1 MILKN
6 NLQICEAS
14 KELVPDL
21 VNLLRDLFL
30 IEKDF
35 RFNEENHSKG
45 LTLLIEDSNHIVIT
59 ANFDGE
65 IVAMITIQTV
75 ISTVKG
81 SKVGLIEDFIVKDNF
96 RDMGIGTH
104 LFSYIKEYSKAN
116 NFTRLQLVCDNDN
129 EIAKEFYR
137 NKKFKESNLT
147 AWYYHIED

>member
-6 NLQICEAS
+6 NLQVGEAS
-14 KELVPDL
+14 KDEVSDL
-21 VNLLRDLFL
+21 VNLLKDLFS

-35 RFNEENHSKG
+35 TFNEDNHSKG
-45 LTLLIEDSNHIVIT
+45 LSLLIEDPNHVVIIGK
-59 ANFDGE
+59 FE
-65 IVAMITIQTV
+65 EELVAMITIQTV

-81 SKVGLIEDFIVKDNF
+81 SKVGLIEDFIVKDDF

-104 LFSYIKEYSKAN
+104 LFSYIKDYAKENK
-116 NFTRLQLVCDNDN
+116 FTRLQLVCDNNN

-147 AWYYHIED
+147 AWYYHFED